1 MESID
6 VAIHALGLMLEPSRL
21 LFLSLGVVC
30 GVILGIIPGIG
41 GLSGV
46 ALLLPF
52 TFGMDPYTAFGFLL
66 GLAAT
71 TATGDPI
78 PAILFG
84 VPGGAGSAA
93 TVLDGLPLA
102 KKGQA
107 GRALSAA
114 YMSSMLGGIFGAI
127 LMAALLPVMKPV
139 ILLVGAPELLAFAVF
154 GISMVA
160 ILSGKSPLRGLVA
173 AIVGVMLALVG
184 SDQQGASLR
193 WTFGG
198 LYLYDGL
205 PLVPVVLGLYALPE
219 LCDLLITRTAIAGSI
234 SESAKSGI
242 LQGALDCF
250 RKWWLILRCSWL
262 GAAFGAF
269 PGIGGSVIDW
279 LAYGHALKTE
289 RGAKDTFGKGD
300 IRGVIASESA
310 NNAKEGG
317 ALVPTVVF
325 GVPASASMA
334 LLLGAFQMHGLT
346 PGPAMLTK
354 HLDVTYS
361 MVWSIAL
368 ANILGAGLCYA
379 FSGQF
384 AKLATLRYTLILPTV
399 LCIIYIGAF
408 QESRQWGDIYTLLTF
423 GVIGWTMKQLK
434 WARPPLIL
442 GLVLGGT
449 IERYLFISVARY
461 DDAWL
466 LRPIVVLF
474 FGLAIAGF
482 VMPIL
487 RNLRSRG
494 TGFVAEFGRPT
505 IRPSQLV
512 HVFVICLLLFALSEV
527 PRWNE
532 SSRIVPSILG
542 HTGLA
547 LAVLSLLI
555 DMTRRP
561 KASQSGDDGLHMDLE
576 SDTAHLSNR
585 VIVKRAAI
593 FFGWLVGLM
602 ISMAVIGLIPSI
614 PIFVILFMRLE
625 AEERWTLVLPQ
636 AIGMTAFVYFVF
648 DRIMHIPWPPTLMGQ
663 VFPAL
668 KMIPSV

>member
-1 MESID
+1 MESLEI
-6 VAIHALGLMLEPSRL
+6 ALHALTLMIEPSRL
-21 LFLSLGVVC
+21 MFLSLGVLC

-46 ALLLPF
+46 AILMPF

-114 YMSSMLGGIFGAI
+114 YMSSMMGGVFGAL
-127 LMAALLPVMKPV
+127 LMAVLLPVMRPI
-139 ILLVGAPELLAFAVF
+139 ILAVGAPELLAFSVF
-154 GISMVA
+154 GISMVV
-160 ILSGKSPLRGLVA
+160 ILSGKAPIRGLIA
-173 AIVGVMLALVG
+173 AIVGVMLSLVG

-193 WTFGG
+193 WTFGS
-198 LYLYDGL
+198 LYLYEGV
-205 PLVPVVLGLYALPE
+205 PLVPAVLGLYALPE
-219 LCDLLITRTAIAGSI
+219 LCDLLISRTAISGMI
-234 SESAKSGI
+234 NKSVNSGM
-242 LQGALDCF
+242 LQGARDCVKHWF
-250 RKWWLILRCSWL
+250 LILRCSWL
-262 GAAFGAF
+262 GSAFGAF

-279 LAYGHALKTE
+279 LAYGHAIKTE
-289 RGAKDTFGKGD
+289 KGAKDTFGKGD

-317 ALVPTVVF
+317 ALVPTVAF

-334 LLLGAFQMHGLT
+334 LLLGAFQIHGLT
-346 PGPAMLTK
+346 PGPAMLTS

-368 ANILGAGLCYA
+368 ANILGAGLCYL

-384 AKLATLRYTLILPTV
+384 AKLATLRYTLILPAV

-408 QESRQWGDIYTLLTF
+408 QENRQWGDIYTLLLF

-442 GLVLGGT
+442 GLVLGVT
-449 IERYLFISVARY
+449 IERYLFISIVRF
-461 DDAWL
+461 DGAWVW
-466 LRPIVVLF
+466 RPLVLF
-474 FGLAIAGF
+474 LFAAALAGF
-482 VMPIL
+482 LLPL
-487 RNLRSRG
+487 YRDFRHRG
-494 TGFVAEFGRPT
+494 STVLESFGRPVV
-505 IRPSQLV
+505 RPSQLV
-512 HVFVICLLLFALSEV
+512 HVFLLGLFTFALLDMGE
-527 PRWNE
+527 WNE
-532 SSRIVPSILG
+532 SSKIVPSILG
-542 HTGLA
+542 VAGLGLVILC
-547 LAVLSLLI
+547 LAVDLFWHPV
-555 DMTRRP
+555 DE
-561 KASQSGDDGLHMDLE
+561 DGIHMDLE
-576 SDTAHLSNR
+576 SDTGHLSKR
-585 VIVKRAAI
+585 EVVTRAAI

-602 ISMAVIGLIPSI
+602 ASMATIGLIPSI

-625 AEERWTLVLPQ
+625 AREKWHLVLAQ
-636 AIGMTAFVYFVF
+636 ALCLTLFVYFVF
-648 DRIMHIPWPPTLMGQ
+648 DRTLHLPWPPTLLGWAVPSLQ
-663 VFPAL
+663 WL
-668 KMIPSV
+668 PSV